1 MFGFFNKKIKP
12 VQRLEEKIE
21 RFEKSILNKRLSKE
35 MLLSTAVAGG
45 TLLITGNPAPAVA
58 LATSFYAGF
67 VMGRR
72 NKQKNL
78 LKQIPELRRELLREK
93 LLEIKSA
100 DKNLETNFVF
110 NPESALSSVHQ
121 LAVAPISISDE
132 IYQELLAGFNN
143 PRPLSERPTL
153 PLIDVSDAELT
164 DEQLIGL
171 LSVGMSKFKS
181 VQLRLKSN
189 ELTDRSVKELWKRI
203 KRSKT
208 SFNEL
213 KKLDLS
219 ENDLTGNCLVYIVKI
234 VNLLNIEE
242 LELSGNTQLGADPHP
257 LTDFINVVKK
267 QMPSLK
273 KLSLRNV
280 GLLPEHVE
288 TLGKHLSGL
297 SKLESLDI
305 SDNEAIDIPIMVK
318 AIGKNLKRNI
328 SLKTLKTDHDAVL
341 PKLGKILDDHEHA
354 RRELNINEQCTD
366 SAIVQILNSMM
377 RDQALPESTQKILM
391 KSDKTATRL
400 KKALASIL
408 EARKN
413 VLNIDCDQKIPVTDF
428 EFVAYSKTR
437 LQTLYEHIKSQ
448 PENESGNLAT
458 RIAGTSIRARI

>member
-78 LKQIPELRRELLREK
+78 LKQIPELRRELLRQK
-93 LLEIKSA
+93 LLEIKSS
-100 DKNLETNFVF
+100 DKILKTNFVF
-110 NPESALSSVHQ
+110 NPESRLSTENH
-121 LAVAPISISDE
+121 LAIAPISISDE
-132 IYQELLAGFNN
+132 IYKELLAAFNN
-143 PRPLSERPTL
+143 PLPLSKRPTL
-153 PLIDVSDAELT
+153 PLIDISDAELT
-164 DEQLIGL
+164 DEQLAGL
-171 LSVGMSKFKS
+171 LSVGISKFKT
-181 VQLRLKSN
+181 VQLRLKNN
-189 ELTDRSVKELWKRI
+189 ELTDRSIEELWECI
-203 KRSKT
+203 KESKT

-219 ENDLTGNCLVYIVKI
+219 ENDLTGESLDNIIKI

-242 LELSGNTQLGADPHP
+242 LDLSENMRLGEDRDA
-257 LTDFINVVKK
+257 LTEFINSIKK
-267 QMPSLK
+267 KMPNLK

-297 SKLESLDI
+297 SMLESLDI

-328 SLKTLKTDHDAVL
+328 SLRTLKSDHDAVL
-341 PKLGKILDDHEHA
+341 PKLGKILHDHEHA
-354 RRELNINEQCTD
+354 RRELNVNEQCTD

-377 RDQALPESTQKILM
+377 RNQALPESTQKILK

-400 KKALASIL
+400 NKALTSIQ

-413 VLNIDCDQKIPVTDF
+413 VLNMDGDQKIPVTDF

-437 LQTLYEHIKSQ
+437 LQALYDYIKTQQGQDSQ
-448 PENESGNLAT
+448 DLAS